1 MYIVDRS
8 KYSQSDLQT
17 YSEPYFCCILN
28 CYMHGAERTQ
38 MRCLGSLC
46 IDFRNGT
53 GNLGTRDNFM
63 EALLNKNSNNM
74 LGKS

>member
-1 MYIVDRS
+1 
-8 KYSQSDLQT
+8 
-17 YSEPYFCCILN
+17 
-28 CYMHGAERTQ
+28 MHGAERTQ

-53 GNLGTRDNFM
+53 GNLGTRDNFV